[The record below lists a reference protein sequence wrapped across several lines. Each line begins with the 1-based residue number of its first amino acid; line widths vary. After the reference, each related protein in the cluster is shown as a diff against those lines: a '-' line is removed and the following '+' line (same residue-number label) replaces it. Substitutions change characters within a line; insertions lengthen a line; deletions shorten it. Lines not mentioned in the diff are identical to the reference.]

1 MNKTDKKSQPKTTGR
16 RAQVRHGQ
24 AGPAGQVRA
33 LRHVY
38 QGRSYPIVGCWT
50 QEGWEN
56 NGLAVVVVARRQPD
70 SNVVFGNY
78 LVDYYCLG
86 LKDTYYNADIPVGQF
101 YRDYLPKMFRSVGK
115 PMGIS
120 PALAH
125 EMIYGSI
132 EYAARFG
139 FDPHGDYKLSQHVLD
154 PPDLHVRTGTVK
166 FGLEG
171 KPFFVAGPY
180 DDVDAILGQLERTAG
195 GGNYHYIFPIAG
207 PGPAGRKDE
216 DFDDMFAGSDVEEAS
231 SDMEEVDNSLDV
243 W

>member
-1 MNKTDKKSQPKTTGR
+1 MKQDDGKRQKKVIKR

-38 QGRSYPIVGCWT
+38 QARSYPIEGCWA

-70 SNVVFGNY
+70 GNVVFGNY
-78 LVDYYCLG
+78 LVDYFCLG

-101 YRDYLPKMFRSVGK
+101 HRDYLPKMFRSAGK
-115 PMGIS
+115 PIGIS

-125 EMIYGSI
+125 EIIYGSI

-139 FDPHGDYKLSQHVLD
+139 FDPQDDYKLSQHVLD
-154 PPDLHVRTGTVK
+154 PPDQHARTGTVK

-171 KPFFVAGPY
+171 KPLFVAGPY
-180 DDVDAILGQLERTAG
+180 DDVDAILGKLERTAG
-195 GGNYHYIFPIAG
+195 EGNYHYIFPIAESG
-207 PGPAGRKDE
+207 SGSGGREDE
-216 DFDDMFAGSDVEEAS
+216 EFDDMFAGTDVEP
-231 SDMEEVDNSLDV
+231 VDNSPSV

>member
-1 MNKTDKKSQPKTTGR
+1 MKKSDKQGPPKAHKQ

-38 QGRSYPIVGCWT
+38 GGRSYPLEGCWT

-56 NGLAVVVVARRQPD
+56 NGLAVVVIARRQPD
-70 SNVVFGNY
+70 GNIAFGNY

-86 LKDTYYNADIPVGQF
+86 IKDTYYNADIPVGQF
-101 YRDYLPKMFRSVGK
+101 HRDYLPKMFRSVGK
-115 PMGIS
+115 PMSIS

-125 EMIYGSI
+125 EIIYGSI
-132 EYAARFG
+132 QYAARFG
-139 FDPHGDYKLSQHVLD
+139 FDPHDDYKLSQNLLD
-154 PPDLHVRTGTVK
+154 PPDLHEPTGTVK

-171 KPFFVAGPY
+171 KPFFVASPY
-180 DDVDAILGQLERTAG
+180 DDVDAVLGQLERTAG
-195 GGNYHYIFPIAG
+195 EGNYHYIFPIAG
-207 PGPAGRKDE
+207 PGPGRRDE
-216 DFDDMFAGSDVEEAS
+216 DFDDMFAARDEEQAGSDG
-231 SDMEEVDNSLDV
+231 EEVDNSLEV

>member
-1 MNKTDKKSQPKTTGR
+1 MKKSDKKGQPKTHKQ

-38 QGRSYPIVGCWT
+38 QGRSYPLEGCWT

-56 NGLAVVVVARRQPD
+56 NGLAVVVIARRQPD
-70 SNVVFGNY
+70 GNVAFGNY

-101 YRDYLPKMFRSVGK
+101 HRDYLPKMFRSVGK

-125 EMIYGSI
+125 EIIYGSI
-132 EYAARFG
+132 QYAARFG
-139 FDPHGDYKLSQHVLD
+139 FDPHDDYKLSQNLLD
-154 PPDLHVRTGTVK
+154 PPDLHEPTGTVK

-171 KPFFVAGPY
+171 KPFFVASPY
-180 DDVDAILGQLERTAG
+180 DDVDAVLGQLERTAG
-195 GGNYHYIFPIAG
+195 EGNYHYIFPIAG
-207 PGPAGRKDE
+207 PGPGRRDE
-216 DFDDMFAGSDVEEAS
+216 DFDDMFAARDEGQAGSDG
-231 SDMEEVDNSLDV
+231 EEVDNSLEV